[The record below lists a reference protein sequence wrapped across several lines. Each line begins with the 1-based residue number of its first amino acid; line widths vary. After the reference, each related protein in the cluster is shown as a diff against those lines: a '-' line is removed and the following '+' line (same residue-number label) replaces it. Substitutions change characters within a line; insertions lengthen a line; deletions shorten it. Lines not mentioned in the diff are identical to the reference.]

1 MFGVGFNQGYRRA
14 EQRINTRR
22 AKVNQAFQQWKQAN
36 PYASAADFQNAVRS
50 IGGGDLTV
58 ATALPGQ
65 QAIQRM
71 AQQNQDKKAEDDQR
85 KKFEAMERKLNYNN
99 TLMSTVG
106 NAAKLMGDKA
116 SPEAIAQ
123 QLGVPVEQV
132 KPAFDNFKAQAEKA
146 EAERQRGLASEGLTI
161 LNNALDQGLRAG
173 LRGPDLTEYAQGV
186 HQDWASVN
194 GVTISAG
201 TVGGSPSS
209 EQAAVNTVMSRG
221 QQLSDAA
228 DKQDTATAYNTLL
241 GMTGSP
247 AFQEKIL
254 EDPSAAIDDLLTT
267 AQLDFNPNVMSGAR
281 SKLEETVQVQAEQA
295 LARQEKANVSLAT
308 TTLQALSQTE
318 EGAPTLGFAIDAE
331 PTIDAVTA
339 ELERQGVP
347 EEQARAAAQQATEA
361 SQSVRQQTYDNT
373 FQPVEPARAISQAST
388 NRLQRAE
395 SFVRGISGKLK
406 ESGVPVFAGQQAN
419 VGPAD
424 QSIMAKALADMQYSD
439 ESQANDIVTV
449 MLQHINEQRDKGNPT
464 PTAREL
470 QEVVREE
477 GMGGQFFS
485 DYLELQ
491 QTSLLEEVAQEFATT
506 QDLLDFDTRAA
517 ESADQNYV
525 VADGVV
531 VDFSR
536 DGIQAAASIVDDAAR
551 QAALN
556 PIRQGLEY
564 DLEDAM
570 GHLQAFDANAL
581 SIENMTG
588 LDPQYRLAFGTKL
601 DRDLYRSAVVA
612 RIDELKHRLEVML
625 PPAYTNNTSG
635 TDDNGLTP
643 DRLLGHPDFVS
654 EFTPKA
660 IAASIRV
667 GGGNRRQPGK
677 DVFFSDVINTKKET
691 YDLYGLSLV
700 DSFEANSQAT
710 GSKYGFQQGAP
721 AIYSAL
727 VNGGVPDERV
737 VKAIASAIE
746 AYDFFRSGA
755 PLGRSNRA
763 GEYGDFV
770 DELMPYLTDKQRAGA
785 GYLAANEAR
794 DRHAQ
799 LYAQSWFKSA
809 IAGMDPA
816 AQDALIKDF
825 TALLEAEKSSNKSL
839 NNAHGL
845 REVDL
850 PRLRDSM
857 S

>member
-1 MFGVGFNQGYRRA
+1 MFGVGFTQGFQENQD
-14 EQRINTRR
+14 RIRTRR

-71 AQQNQDKKAEDDQR
+71 AQQNQEKKAEDDQR

-132 KPAFDNFKAQAEKA
+132 KPAFDNFMAQAEKA
-146 EAERQRGLASEGLTI
+146 EAERQRGLANEGLTI

-173 LRGPDLTEYAQGV
+173 LRGPELTEFAQGV

-194 GVTISAG
+194 GITISAG

-267 AQLDFNPNVMSGAR
+267 AQLDFNSNVMAGAR

-373 FQPVEPARAISQAST
+373 FQPVEPASAISQAST

-470 QEVVREE
+470 QEAVREE

-485 DYLELQ
+485 DYLELTNRPRCWKKSRKSSQ
-491 QTSLLEEVAQEFATT
+491 QPKTSSTSTHEPPKI
-506 QDLLDFDTRAA
+506 RI
-517 ESADQNYV
+517 
-525 VADGVV
+525 
-531 VDFSR
+531 SR
-536 DGIQAAASIVDDAAR
+536 PR
-551 QAALN
+551 
-556 PIRQGLEY
+556 
-564 DLEDAM
+564 
-570 GHLQAFDANAL
+570 L
-581 SIENMTG
+581 S
-588 LDPQYRLAFGTKL
+588 RW
-601 DRDLYRSAVVA
+601 
-612 RIDELKHRLEVML
+612 
-625 PPAYTNNTSG
+625 
-635 TDDNGLTP
+635 
-643 DRLLGHPDFVS
+643 
-654 EFTPKA
+654 
-660 IAASIRV
+660 
-667 GGGNRRQPGK
+667 
-677 DVFFSDVINTKKET
+677 
-691 YDLYGLSLV
+691 
-700 DSFEANSQAT
+700 
-710 GSKYGFQQGAP
+710 
-721 AIYSAL
+721 
-727 VNGGVPDERV
+727 
-737 VKAIASAIE
+737 
-746 AYDFFRSGA
+746 
-755 PLGRSNRA
+755 
-763 GEYGDFV
+763 
-770 DELMPYLTDKQRAGA
+770 QR
-785 GYLAANEAR
+785 
-794 DRHAQ
+794 RHACRGGPQ
-799 LYAQSWFKSA
+799 
-809 IAGMDPA
+809 
-816 AQDALIKDF
+816 
-825 TALLEAEKSSNKSL
+825 
-839 NNAHGL
+839 
-845 REVDL
+845 
-850 PRLRDSM
+850 PRRHPSRCQHCR
-857 S
+857 

>member
-1 MFGVGFNQGYRRA
+1 MFGVGFTQGFQENQD
-14 EQRINTRR
+14 RIRTRR

-173 LRGPDLTEYAQGV
+173 LRGPELTEFAQGV
-186 HQDWASVN
+186 HQDWASVK
-194 GVTISAG
+194 GITISAG

-267 AQLDFNPNVMSGAR
+267 AQLDFNSNVMAGAR

-373 FQPVEPARAISQAST
+373 FQPVEPASAISQAST

-470 QEVVREE
+470 QEAVREE

-643 DRLLGHPDFVS
+643 ERLLGHPDFVS

-660 IAASIRV
+660 IAASIRM

-677 DVFFSDVINTKKET
+677 DVFFSDVVNADRDT
-691 YDLYGLSLV
+691 YQLYGLSLV
-700 DSFEANSQAT
+700 DSFEANSQYKD
-710 GSKYGFQQGAP
+710 GYGFQQGAP

-770 DELMPYLTDKQRAGA
+770 DELMPYLTDKQRAGQ
-785 GYLAANEAR
+785 GYLATNEAR

-825 TALLEAEKSSNKSL
+825 TALLEAEKSSNKAL

-857 S
+857 R

>member
-1 MFGVGFNQGYRRA
+1 
-14 EQRINTRR
+14 
-22 AKVNQAFQQWKQAN
+22 
-36 PYASAADFQNAVRS
+36 
-50 IGGGDLTV
+50 
-58 ATALPGQ
+58 
-65 QAIQRM
+65 
-71 AQQNQDKKAEDDQR
+71 
-85 KKFEAMERKLNYNN
+85 
-99 TLMSTVG
+99 
-106 NAAKLMGDKA
+106 
-116 SPEAIAQ
+116 
-123 QLGVPVEQV
+123 
-132 KPAFDNFKAQAEKA
+132 
-146 EAERQRGLASEGLTI
+146 
-161 LNNALDQGLRAG
+161 
-173 LRGPDLTEYAQGV
+173 
-186 HQDWASVN
+186 
-194 GVTISAG
+194 
-201 TVGGSPSS
+201 
-209 EQAAVNTVMSRG
+209 
-221 QQLSDAA
+221 
-228 DKQDTATAYNTLL
+228 
-241 GMTGSP
+241 
-247 AFQEKIL
+247 
-254 EDPSAAIDDLLTT
+254 
-267 AQLDFNPNVMSGAR
+267 
-281 SKLEETVQVQAEQA
+281 
-295 LARQEKANVSLAT
+295 
-308 TTLQALSQTE
+308 
-318 EGAPTLGFAIDAE
+318 
-331 PTIDAVTA
+331 
-339 ELERQGVP
+339 ERQGVP

-691 YDLYGLSLV
+691 
-700 DSFEANSQAT
+700 
-710 GSKYGFQQGAP
+710 
-721 AIYSAL
+721 
-727 VNGGVPDERV
+727 
-737 VKAIASAIE
+737 
-746 AYDFFRSGA
+746 
-755 PLGRSNRA
+755 
-763 GEYGDFV
+763 
-770 DELMPYLTDKQRAGA
+770 
-785 GYLAANEAR
+785 
-794 DRHAQ
+794 
-799 LYAQSWFKSA
+799 
-809 IAGMDPA
+809 
-816 AQDALIKDF
+816 
-825 TALLEAEKSSNKSL
+825 
-839 NNAHGL
+839 
-845 REVDL
+845 
-850 PRLRDSM
+850 
-857 S
+857 